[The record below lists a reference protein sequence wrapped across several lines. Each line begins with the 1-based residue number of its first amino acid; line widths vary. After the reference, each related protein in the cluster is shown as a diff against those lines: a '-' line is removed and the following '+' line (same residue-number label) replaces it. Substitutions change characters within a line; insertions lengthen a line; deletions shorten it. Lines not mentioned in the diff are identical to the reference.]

1 MSAFFCKNS
10 VFFGQ
15 NSRKVI
21 FPLLPLKIPFFDKFI
36 PKNQNC
42 QFKLK
47 FSTKSNL
54 NMQASV
60 VMFTFSVFDWRY
72 PFWANLVQ
80 KTKIVSFRWN
90 LTPRLIRICNSVYLV
105 CFRLEILSLD
115 KLGPKNQNC
124 QFKLKFGSD
133 INSNMQNSMVIFTFF
148 VFDWRYP
155 FWANLV

>member
-10 VFFGQ
+10 ALAKIVQRWFFCCFHWKYPFLTNLFQ
-15 NSRKVI
+15 KIKIVSLSWNLVPRVIWISRHQWWCS
-21 FPLLPLKIPFFDKFI
+21 L
-36 PKNQNC
+36 
-42 QFKLK
+42 
-47 FSTKSNL
+47 
-54 NMQASV
+54 
-60 VMFTFSVFDWRY
+60 FSVFDWRY